1 MTAATTINQLGFVP
15 EVVQETV
22 AGYLEGMEVLAGTGA
37 VVTIPTL
44 SNGRDKFG
52 DSVTVPY
59 EGTLGEWREL
69 AKADD
74 GNPAQVTWDA
84 LADTYATATVK
95 HLYKAADLTRWASRA
110 AAGNK
115 EAELAKQ
122 IVKGAGLY
130 IEKLAITAAKLAT
143 GLESYTVD
151 ASTQLLDLDVAIDA
165 EAKLGDE
172 AEDFAC
178 WLMNPAVRTKFRKL
192 KDANGRSL
200 LTDGMIGSRPTSFL
214 DGIPIVVSSQ
224 LTDTAGVY
232 PTLLLKRG
240 AIASY
245 FDPAVSI
252 LTDQDIGA
260 DSQKFAA
267 HLYGCVHRYTRL
279 AGMAKPGV
287 VLVKTKIA

>member
-1 MTAATTINQLGFVP
+1 MTAATTINQLGFIP

-22 AGYLEGMEVLAGTGA
+22 AGYLEGMEVLSGTGA
-37 VVTIPTL
+37 IVTIPTM
-44 SNGRDKFG
+44 SHGKDRVG
-52 DSVTVPY
+52 EAVTVPY
-59 EGTLGEWREL
+59 EGTLGAWREL

-74 GNPAQVTWDA
+74 GNPAQVVWDA
-84 LADTYATATVK
+84 LADTGATATVK
-95 HLYKAADLTRWASRA
+95 HLYKAADMTKWASRA
-110 AAGNK
+110 SAGNK
-115 EAELAKQ
+115 EAEIAKQ
-122 IVKGAGLY
+122 IVAGAALK
-130 IEKLAITAAKLAT
+130 IQSLAITAAKLAT

-165 EAKLGDE
+165 EAKLGEE

-200 LTDGMIGSRPTSFL
+200 LTDGMIGSKPMNFL
-214 DGIPIVVSSQ
+214 DGIPIVVSSE

-245 FDPAVSI
+245 FDPSVSI
-252 LTDQDIGA
+252 LLDQDIGA
-260 DSQKFAA
+260 DVQKFAA
-267 HLYGCVHRYTRL
+267 HLYGAVHRYTRL
-279 AGMAKPGV
+279 AGKAKPGV